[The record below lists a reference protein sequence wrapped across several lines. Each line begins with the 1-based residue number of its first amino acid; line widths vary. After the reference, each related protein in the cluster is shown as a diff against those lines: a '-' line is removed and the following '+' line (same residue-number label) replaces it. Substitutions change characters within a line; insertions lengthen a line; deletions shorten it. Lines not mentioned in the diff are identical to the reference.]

1 MSSSSTI
8 INSGAKT
15 IGSPSFCGRS
25 TSQKYYK
32 YVSYHDSSVVS
43 ERSQASV
50 IILFVVNILTSCTD
64 YSDLAAKC
72 VAGQSTVFA
81 VVDNNPWS
89 MVKISGEQTA
99 EAFND
104 IVAHLNERLGQT
116 VSSRAAIFIG
126 GHSDGGYSAIAA
138 MQENGGALSF
148 KPAGFIGAN
157 PVNLRAPGVPS
168 LKIHCPTFAIGFTLE
183 TCGVPVDQAA
193 LAAYNITASRNR
205 VLMQIVNN
213 KMKADDPDQIT
224 HCIFASDG
232 LSITR
237 TPHDGW
243 VRELIGKF
251 CTLFVDSVVTGDY
264 TSKTQYEDAI
274 NEDRKS
280 LVNVF
285 FGAETATAEESKL
298 VSCVIS

>member
-8 INSGAKT
+8 VDSGAKT
-15 IGSPSFCGRS
+15 IGSKPFCGRS

-32 YVSYHDSSVVS
+32 YVSYHDCSIVS
-43 ERSQASV
+43 ERSQATV
-50 IILFVVNILTSCTD
+50 IILFVVNILSSCTD
-64 YSDLAAKC
+64 YSDLAANC
-72 VAGQSTVFA
+72 VAGQSTVFV

-89 MVKISGEQTA
+89 MVKMSGEQTA

-104 IVAHLNERLGQT
+104 IVSYLTERLGQKI
-116 VSSRAAIFIG
+116 VSSRATIFIG

-148 KPAGFIGAN
+148 KPAGYIGAN
-157 PVNLRAPGVPS
+157 PVRLRDPGVPS

-205 VLMQIVNN
+205 VLMQIVNE
-213 KMKADDPDQIT
+213 KKEAEDPDQIT

-232 LSITR
+232 LQITR
-237 TPHDGW
+237 TSHDVW
-243 VRELIGKF
+243 VREAIGQF
-251 CTLFVDSVVTGDY
+251 CTMFVESVVTGEY
-264 TSKTQYEDAI
+264 TSKIEYEDAI
-274 NEDRKS
+274 HEDRKN

-285 FGAETATAEESKL
+285 YGTETATAEE
-298 VSCVIS
+298 